1 MKNILIVSVII
12 LVLLTSSILGLILNS
27 TRSVDSVDAKK
38 GSFSLSQEIED
49 LSLLPYGIMWTP
61 DSHISYISL
70 PNGIRRY
77 FISGNQRTYYIDVAG
92 SQTLEEAIK
101 DNPILIECFGPD
113 INVPH
118 KNGYSTIASVLQ
130 TDEGNPYHVIGIAQN
145 EAQKVNPDG
154 SLDFANFT
162 TSISLLES
170 YNGGASWKDYGPVI
184 RGDDFLEP
192 GTRITGAGH
201 PSAAVIDGYVYVYYV
216 DWPTQIKVVHPA
228 QIYLARAQVLPDGKV
243 SNFEFYKDGGF
254 SLGEFDLKPVIPAGT
269 NTESEYTSLPSVSY
283 NESLKKYLAIYETN
297 FGFSMAVS
305 SNGINWSGHKT
316 IFDFPK
322 PQIERQFDDIW
333 YSYPSLLSD
342 GSQPNDQITDET
354 GNLYFSKGF
363 WPNTAHQL
371 IRKSFSFK

>member
-49 LSLLPYGIMWTP
+49 LSLLSYGIMWTP

-130 TDEGNPYHVIGIAQN
+130 TDE
-145 EAQKVNPDG
+145 
-154 SLDFANFT
+154 
-162 TSISLLES
+162 
-170 YNGGASWKDYGPVI
+170 
-184 RGDDFLEP
+184 
-192 GTRITGAGH
+192 
-201 PSAAVIDGYVYVYYV
+201 
-216 DWPTQIKVVHPA
+216 
-228 QIYLARAQVLPDGKV
+228 
-243 SNFEFYKDGGF
+243 
-254 SLGEFDLKPVIPAGT
+254 
-269 NTESEYTSLPSVSY
+269 
-283 NESLKKYLAIYETN
+283 
-297 FGFSMAVS
+297 
-305 SNGINWSGHKT
+305 
-316 IFDFPK
+316 
-322 PQIERQFDDIW
+322 
-333 YSYPSLLSD
+333 
-342 GSQPNDQITDET
+342 
-354 GNLYFSKGF
+354 
-363 WPNTAHQL
+363 
-371 IRKSFSFK
+371 